1 MTKEQNPLREQLLAH
16 GEPARDKLVRYQKE
30 TQAML
35 EKLDRRLRIER
46 WGVTALWIYAVLLM
60 TAMLLGVGFWGH
72 TPELSMLAGAFVF
85 FVYGG
90 IEIVKHFINR
100 SRVEVLKELKSLQL
114 HVLALEERLGN
125 TPR

>member
-1 MTKEQNPLREQLLAH
+1 
-16 GEPARDKLVRYQKE
+16 
-30 TQAML
+30 ML

>member
-1 MTKEQNPLREQLLAH
+1 MTKEQNPLREQLLAQ
-16 GEPARDKLVRYQKE
+16 GEPARDKLVQYQKE

-35 EKLDRRLRIER
+35 EQLERRLRIER

-85 FVYGG
+85 LIYGG

-100 SRVEVLKELKSLQL
+100 SRVEVLKELKSLEL